1 MRFTHCRLAAAVAV
15 LIFPLSGC
23 AGDKAVNSTVA
34 VREVTRGES
43 EQHVTYSLMPGDLT
57 DDPALAGKVLAIPTV
72 PGKDIEFVWN
82 YPDGTP
88 KVKLATKRTAVIDA
102 LLGNINTIDGAKFA
116 EDAARREWAS
126 QERAAWF
133 AEFQQFV
140 PLLQQRMTPAAP
152 SVPTWKSLLA
162 DPEAIK
168 SLREALGVAA
178 PVPAPK

>member
-1 MRFTHCRLAAAVAV
+1 MFGSCRILVLAFVA
-15 LIFPLSGC
+15 FFALSLFGC

-43 EQHVTYSLMPGDLT
+43 EQHVTYSLIPGDLT

-72 PGKDIEFVWN
+72 PGKDIEFAWY

-88 KVKLATKRTAVIDA
+88 RVKLATKRSAVIDA
-102 LLGNINTIDGAKFA
+102 LLTNINTIDGAKFA
-116 EDAARREWAS
+116 EDALRREWVS

-140 PLLQQRMTPAAP
+140 PMMQQRLTPAPP
-152 SVPTWKSLLA
+152 SVPTWKALLA
-162 DPEAIK
+162 DPEALK
-168 SLREALGVAA
+168 ALRDAIA
-178 PVPAPK
+178 PQPPKP